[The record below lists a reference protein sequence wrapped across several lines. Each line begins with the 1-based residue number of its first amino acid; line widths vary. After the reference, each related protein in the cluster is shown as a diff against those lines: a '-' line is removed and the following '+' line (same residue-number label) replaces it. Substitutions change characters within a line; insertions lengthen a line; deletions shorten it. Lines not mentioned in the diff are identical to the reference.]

1 MAKGSESVQNPNS
14 FREHLSTIDED
25 GKRKWIFPKRP
36 KGSYYQKRTIV
47 SWIYY
52 IIFFSLP
59 LITYQGKP
67 LFLFNFIKGE
77 YVIFGKIF
85 WPQDFLIFGLIMLA
99 GLLFIALFTMAFGRF
114 FCGWICPQTVFMEL
128 LFRKIDY
135 LVLGDGQAQKYLH
148 KQPWTSTKIQKYSI
162 RYILYLLISFLI
174 ANTFLA
180 YIIGTEELWKIA
192 TEPISEHLGGFI
204 SIWIFTFIFF
214 CVFAFLREQVCTN
227 ICPYGRLQGVL
238 LDKNSIAVIYDY
250 ERGEPRGKL
259 TQDKNGQ
266 LGDCI
271 DCNQCVQVCPTG
283 IDIRNGIQ
291 LECTNCTAC
300 IDACNF
306 IMEKVGKPKGLI
318 RYDSEANIAE
328 KKKFKFTGRIQA
340 YSVVL
345 IGILVAIASLL
356 ITRKEVGVKLMRSSG
371 LTYQERGTDSLTNLY
386 TVKLENKTN
395 DTLQITFQLKDKNGA
410 IEMVGNDHILLLPAD
425 RASSSFFIVLPKT
438 ELGDRKNEIDVEVWS
453 NQRLLQ
459 TIETTFLA
467 PIKSSN

>member
-1 MAKGSESVQNPNS
+1 MSKANEPTKNNES

-25 GKRKWIFPKRP
+25 GKRKWIFPKKP

-52 IIFFSLP
+52 IVFFSLP
-59 LITYQGKP
+59 LISFQGKP

-77 YVIFGKIF
+77 YILFGKIF
-85 WPQDFLIFGLIMLA
+85 WPQDFLIFGLMMLA
-99 GLLFIALFTMAFGRF
+99 GLLFIALFTMVFGRF

-128 LFRKIDY
+128 LFRRIDY

-148 KQPWTSTKIQKYSI
+148 KQPWSNIKIRKYTI
-162 RYILYLLISFLI
+162 RYVLYLLISFII

-180 YIIGTEELWKIA
+180 YIIGVEDLWKIA

-204 SIWIFTFIFF
+204 SIWIFTIVFF

-250 ERGEPRGKL
+250 VRGEPRGKF
-259 TQDKNGQ
+259 THNKQSE

-271 DCNQCVQVCPTG
+271 DCDQCVQVCPTG

-306 IMEKVGKPKGLI
+306 MMEKVGKPKGLI
-318 RYDSEANIAE
+318 RYDSEANVAE
-328 KKKFKFTGRIQA
+328 KKKFTYTTRIKV
-340 YSVVL
+340 YSL
-345 IGILVAIASLL
+345 ILVGILTAITTLL
-356 ITRKEVGVKLMRSSG
+356 ITRKDIGVKLMRSGG
-371 LTYQERGTDSLTNLY
+371 LTYQTRGTDSISNLY

-395 DTLQITFQLKDKNGA
+395 DTLHVSFTIQDNKGA
-410 IEMVGNDHILLLPAD
+410 VEMVGNEQLLLLPAD
-425 RASSSFFIVLPKT
+425 RASSSFFIVLPKDQLT
-438 ELGDRKNEIDVEVWS
+438 DRKNEINVEVWS
-453 NQRLLQ
+453 EQRLMQ
-459 TIETTFLA
+459 TITTTFLA
-467 PIKSSN
+467 PIKNKH